1 MVPPRPAGGRVDA
14 LRDREPERIRRA
26 RIQPRRHL
34 RAGWRARR
42 QRRAGRPDPRGQQL
56 DAACGPAGL
65 GRAGHSMSNDN
76 SHWPA
81 SVLQGEAALIRAI
94 GTFALTAA
102 VINSI
107 VGGGIFRMPSA
118 LATQMGPAAPLAVI
132 AGALAIIPIALCFS
146 AVGSRVQVTGGPY
159 SYLTATYGSFAGFV
173 GGALMWISNIAS
185 SAGVAAALSVQVA
198 ALVPS
203 LAPPLPRALLLTA
216 VYGGLFALNAFG
228 VKLGARAITTLAALK
243 LAPLFLL
250 AAVGIFL
257 VDWSKVS
264 FAIGDVPS
272 WGALGA
278 SMVLVMFAYSG
289 METALMPS
297 GEINQPA
304 RDVYLATQIV
314 GKGLLGQDVATS
326 GVPVADTAAAVWARG
341 RALLLVAGCIWM
353 TGFLLGNLLGT
364 ARLVFAIGR
373 DRYLPRAFGTVSARH
388 RVPLCALAAHA
399 GLAWAL
405 AIAGSFDPL
414 ALISGGAICLV
425 YALVSLAAWRAQ
437 SRDIRERGDR
447 PFDLPGGALIPVVAV
462 GAMAAIVTTLT
473 ALEWAAI
480 GIALALLVVLYA
492 FLRLRRS
499 GAASG

>member
-1 MVPPRPAGGRVDA
+1 
-14 LRDREPERIRRA
+14 
-26 RIQPRRHL
+26 
-34 RAGWRARR
+34 
-42 QRRAGRPDPRGQQL
+42 
-56 DAACGPAGL
+56 
-65 GRAGHSMSNDN
+65 MSNDN

-81 SVLQGEAALIRAI
+81 SALQGEAALLRAI

-118 LATQMGPAAPLAVI
+118 LATQMGAAAPLAVI

-173 GGALMWISNIAS
+173 GGALMWISNVAS
-185 SAGVAAALSVQVA
+185 SAGVAAALSV
-198 ALVPS
+198 
-203 LAPPLPRALLLTA
+203 PRALLLTA
-216 VYGGLFALNAFG
+216 VYGGLVALNAFG

-250 AAVGIFL
+250 AAIGILL

-304 RDVYLATQIV
+304 RDVPRATLAAIALVVLLYLALQIV
-314 GKGLLGQDVATS
+314 GQGLLGPDLATS
-326 GVPVADTAAAVWARG
+326 GVPVADTAGRVWAPG
-341 RALLLVAGCIWM
+341 RALLLVTACISM

-364 ARLVFAIGR
+364 ARLVFALGR
-373 DRYLPRAFGTVSARH
+373 DRYLPRAFGTVSAKH
-388 RVPLCALAAHA
+388 RVPLCALAVHA
-399 GLAWAL
+399 GLAWVL

-462 GAMAAIVTTLT
+462 AAMAAIVTTLT

-499 GAASG
+499 GATSD